1 MFSASNCSALHKV
14 RKLSPRNDAH
24 PSGLEISR
32 NSKSFTQGVTIMRK
46 RNWRLVIFGG
56 FLIVLA
62 AGFFALMT
70 IIAPQSLDPVTLMQ
84 TAGQASG
91 VAIGVSVALIIIGL
105 VGKKE

>member
-1 MFSASNCSALHKV
+1 MHS
-14 RKLSPRNDAH
+14 
-24 PSGLEISR
+24 SGLEISS
-32 NSKSFTQGVTIMRK
+32 NPISFIQGVSIMRK
-46 RNWRLVIFGG
+46 RNWRLVIFGV

-70 IIAPQSLDPVTLMQ
+70 IIAPQSLDPVTLLQ
-84 TAGQASG
+84 TAGQAAG